1 MPARLT
7 PEQRALRAI
16 TERQWQGTVEK
27 LMTAHGW
34 TWWHAPDNRPIVA
47 KSGRRYVQNVRA
59 GFPDLLAVKGAWI
72 IAAELKRETGKT
84 TEEQDDALA
93 KLAAAG
99 VETFVWRPSDLAEIR
114 VVLAQEIA

>member
-1 MPARLT
+1 MAARLT

-27 LMTAHGW
+27 LLTAHGW

-47 KSGRRYVQNVRA
+47 SSGHRYVQNVRA

-72 IAAELKRETGKT
+72 IAAELKREIGKT

-93 KLAAAG
+93 KLAGAG
-99 VETFVWRPSDLAEIR
+99 VEVFVWRPSDLPEVRRI
-114 VVLAQEIA
+114 LAGKAA